1 MLNLD
6 FKVKKLENLKFSH
19 QELVEYYNTIVR
31 DFDHMKWTLPQGMN
45 TKTHRVADMY
55 SWAIQSNLKDPTKP
69 CPPYHIDAGE
79 ELCDNNDCK
88 VPTAMIFGI
97 AERIIKALPDVRQL
111 GIAGH
116 PPGTF
121 IDIHPDND
129 EFLKIHIPIKTNP
142 NAWFFFED
150 ERFNMEEGSAYIVN
164 TVAPHGTDN
173 QGDTDRVHLIF
184 KFPISVAETIINTEY
199 RI

>member
-1 MLNLD
+1 MFDLD
-6 FKVKKLENLKFSH
+6 FKIKRLDNFHFSH
-19 QELVEYYNTIVR
+19 KEIVEYYNTIVK
-31 DFDHMKWTLPQGMN
+31 DFPHQKWTLPSGMN
-45 TKTHRVADMY
+45 TKTHKVANMY

-79 ELCDNNDCK
+79 EICDDNNCK

-97 AERIIKALPDVRQL
+97 ADRIINTFPDVRQL

-121 IDIHPDND
+121 IDSHLDND

-142 NAWFFFED
+142 DAWFFFEN
-150 ERFNMEEGSAYIVN
+150 ERVNMEEGHAYLVN
-164 TVAPHGTDN
+164 TVEPHGTDN

-184 KFPISVAETIINTEY
+184 KFPISEVKTIINTEY